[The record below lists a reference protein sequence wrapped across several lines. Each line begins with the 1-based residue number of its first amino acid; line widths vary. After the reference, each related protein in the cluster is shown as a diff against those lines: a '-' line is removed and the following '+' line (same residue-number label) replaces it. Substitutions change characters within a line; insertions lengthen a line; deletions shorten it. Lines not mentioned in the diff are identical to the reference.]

1 MDEGAYREE
10 DGTSKRNNSFQAYN
24 GRDIHGLE

>member
-10 DGTSKRNNSFQAYN
+10 DGTSKGDNSFQAYN
-24 GRDIHGLE
+24 GKDILE